1 MDNTGSCC
9 STAIAAPP
17 RELWLY
23 YSTNLQVDKNVDV
36 LTPIWKRAAA
46 AGYSKVLLTDSKFA
60 KLGDLG
66 EAAPRY
72 LANAKKA
79 RLLAEELHLGLVPAV
94 FSVGYSNSMLWHD
107 PNLAEGQAPRRSL
120 LEHGVLPPTSPSDR
134 PVSLLVQPPWK
145 TMLERS
151 VREGKSD
158 HWLAWYHLGVMR
170 YRAGDYSDVRDAWK
184 TSLSRQPSPWAIRD
198 LAMLARDGGNTSQ
211 SASLLFQATRMLP
224 TCAPLAIATASS
236 LFAAGQTNEL
246 LAFTDSASAAAPST
260 PPRANKSARNSPPP
274 PRFDFRLNVEL
285 V

>member
-107 PNLAEGQAPRRSL
+107 PNLAEGLRVEGSL
-120 LEHGVLPPTSPSDR
+120 FVVHDGIATLVADPPVALDRITFKDADSNKSP
-134 PVSLLVQPPWK
+134 PG
-145 TMLERS
+145 TMTASRNRS
-151 VREGKSD
+151 VNGWRRRRVS
-158 HWLAWYHLGVMR
+158 M
-170 YRAGDYSDVRDAWK
+170 AWK
-184 TSLSRQPSPWAIRD
+184 ASCIWRRKYDD
-198 LAMLARDGGNTSQ
+198 LEKFACLAQ
-211 SASLLFQATRMLP
+211 
-224 TCAPLAIATASS
+224 
-236 LFAAGQTNEL
+236 
-246 LAFTDSASAAAPST
+246 
-260 PPRANKSARNSPPP
+260 
-274 PRFDFRLNVEL
+274 
-285 V
+285 